1 VFGRNTEMRRKQRR
15 PWGYHFLHVAVDDH
29 SGWPSSRF
37 TRMSSER
44 RREFLLDAAAHFAEL
59 GEEIER
65 VMTDRNLVHQLP
77 SVPRRAEMETP
88 HLTTRTYRWQTK
100 GKAERFIPTI

>member
-1 VFGRNTEMRRKQRR
+1 MRRKQRR

-77 SVPRRAEMETP
+77 SVPWRAEMETP
-88 HLTTRTYRWQTK
+88 HLTTRTYRWQTN